1 MGELG
6 KLVLLAAVIVGA
18 IYFFSGEGERSAAG
32 AYDEPYRPAPLAAS
46 ISLSVDAVRTNAVY
60 LPVASVTVTNNSDVY
75 ANVHVQCTFLNGD
88 AVAGDGIGLLN
99 NVGPGQSARGTVT
112 SAAQRV
118 RFDRA
123 ECRVDTAWASP

>member
-32 AYDEPYRPAPLAAS
+32 AYDEPYRPPPLAAS
-46 ISLSVDAVRTNAVY
+46 IDLSVDAVRTNAVY
-60 LPVASVTVTNNSDVY
+60 LPEASVTVTNNSAVY
-75 ANVHVQCTFLNGD
+75 ADLHVRCAFLDGE
-88 AVAGDGIGLLN
+88 AVAGDGIGLIQ
-99 NVGPGQSARGTVT
+99 NVAPGQRARGTVT
-112 SAAQRV
+112 SPAQRV

-123 ECRVDTAWASP
+123 ECRIDSARQSR